1 MRKFYVSYR
10 VYRCVGE
17 YDYRYAI
24 ILLDKNEKANPN
36 TFETE
41 LSHIGENHIE
51 LLAWSLIEE

>member
-10 VYRCVGE
+10 VYQYVGE

-24 ILLDKNEKANPN
+24 ISLDKNQKANPD

-41 LSHIGENHIE
+41 LSHIGEHHIE
-51 LLAWSLIEE
+51 LISWSLIEE

>member
-10 VYRCVGE
+10 VYRYVGE
-17 YDYRYAI
+17 YDYHYAI
-24 ILLDKNEKANPN
+24 ILLDENQKANPN